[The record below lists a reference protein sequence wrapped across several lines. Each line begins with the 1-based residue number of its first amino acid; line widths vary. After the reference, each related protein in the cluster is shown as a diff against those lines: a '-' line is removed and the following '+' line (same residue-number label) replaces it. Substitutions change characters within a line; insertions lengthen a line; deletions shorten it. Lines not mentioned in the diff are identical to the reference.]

1 MELIRIPKIMRE
13 ITKNLRLKNKLIGL
27 VPTMGALHEG
37 HISLIKTAKEENE
50 ITVVS
55 IFINPIQFS
64 KGEDY
69 DKYPRKVEK
78 DKEILRSLEIDYL
91 FLPDENSLYPEGYST
106 YVNVEGLGD
115 KLCGRFRPGHFR
127 GVATVVCKL
136 FNIVRPHR
144 AYFGQKDYQQTLIIK
159 RMVEDLNFDIEVVV
173 CPTIRESDGLAMSS
187 RNVYLNERER
197 KAATLI
203 YRSLKEGERL
213 LKEGLK
219 PSQVNLEI
227 KKILQSEPLVKEIQY
242 AGVFDPFSLDELK
255 ERQNKCLIAVAIK
268 IGETRLID
276 NILVDLD

>member
-13 ITKNLRLKNKLIGL
+13 ITKNLRLKNKSIGL

-37 HISLIKTAKEENE
+37 HISLIKRAKEENE

-91 FLPDENSLYPEGYST
+91 FLPDENSLYPDGYST

-136 FNIVRPHR
+136 FNIVRPNR

-187 RNVYLNERER
+187 RNLYLNDEQR
-197 KAATLI
+197 KAATII

-219 PSQVNLEI
+219 PSQVTLEI
-227 KKILQSEPLVKEIQY
+227 KKILQNESLVTEIQY

-255 ERQNKCLIAVAIK
+255 EGQKECLIAVAIK

-276 NILVDLD
+276 NILVELN